1 MSQIKIYQGDK
12 ELTVHIKS
20 VNCRYVDMSVRNDLS
35 IDMQVPVG
43 MSWEMIERYVRLNE
57 EKIFSEYERKKAK
70 NHQMLPIT
78 LELENGKVRYHS
90 GLKLPFLGDTNMKL
104 RIKYRPDYNGTNV
117 YVKKEEDGHGAIY
130 IEAANLKDMCDFNEV
145 LHGASTS
152 DGTMFSQLSMFLD
165 KSFFDEHPYVYV
177 YMDGNALIYYVFA
190 AYTRDD
196 TRLLEEYDFTYASG
210 CQAFLDEIYGGRSMD
225 KLIRQGW
232 EDQVQPE
239 NFLITLTTL
248 DALSGRQLIVVGCLV
263 GDVTGQINREMDYG
277 APEY

>member
-1 MSQIKIYQGDK
+1 MFFMKK
-12 ELTVHIKS
+12 LTMWAKQMRGIS
-20 VNCRYVDMSVRNDLS
+20 RYTS
-35 IDMQVPVG
+35 IDMKTVKRLLAGILIASLLSGCSAGSEKGKLFGREDEASKESADDSFVDFDKLRDQNEDIFAWIRVPDTNIDYPVVQSSDG
-43 MSWEMIERYVRLNE
+43 DDSFY
-57 EKIFSEYERKKAK
+57 K
-70 NHQMLPIT
+70 NH
-78 LELENGKVRYHS
+78 N
-90 GLKLPFLGDTNMKL
+90 
-104 RIKYRPDYNGTNV
+104 
-117 YVKKEEDGHGAIY
+117 VKKEEDGHGAIY

>member
-1 MSQIKIYQGDK
+1 MKK
-12 ELTVHIKS
+12 LTMWAKQMRGIS
-20 VNCRYVDMSVRNDLS
+20 RYTS
-35 IDMQVPVG
+35 IDMKTVKRLLAGILIAALLSGCSAGTEKGKLFGREDEASKESADDSFVDFDKLRDQNEDIFAWIRVPDTNIDYPVVQSSDG
-43 MSWEMIERYVRLNE
+43 DDSFY
-57 EKIFSEYERKKAK
+57 K
-70 NHQMLPIT
+70 NH
-78 LELENGKVRYHS
+78 N
-90 GLKLPFLGDTNMKL
+90 
-104 RIKYRPDYNGTNV
+104 
-117 YVKKEEDGHGAIY
+117 VKKEEDGHGAIY